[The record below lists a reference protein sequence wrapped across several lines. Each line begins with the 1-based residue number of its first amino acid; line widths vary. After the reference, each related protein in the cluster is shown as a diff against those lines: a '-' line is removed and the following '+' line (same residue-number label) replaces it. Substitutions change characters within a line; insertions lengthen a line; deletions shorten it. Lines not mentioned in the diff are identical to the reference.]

1 MFKSWCS
8 KNDLKNAKA
17 TSHVLMDGGVLSI
30 PFDKLDEFCER
41 YVEAVKNK
49 EKLYLV
55 EQIVAVMIHLDLEQL
70 QLQVARRYKLTIVVT
85 VHLQTL

>member
-1 MFKSWCS
+1 M
-8 KNDLKNAKA
+8 L
-17 TSHVLMDGGVLSI
+17 
-30 PFDKLDEFCER
+30 E
-41 YVEAVKNK
+41 
-49 EKLYLV
+49 LYLV